1 MTTRDK
7 IILIS
12 NLYQISC
19 PSFGGG
25 LNYKGYIDKSNYLQ
39 YPRDRRVWFM
49 VGVYDTHQTSQQ
61 TSCIKIF
68 PTAPVIV
75 MAKIIL
81 RNQEGD
87 RHIFYKIQV
96 TKDNQC

>member
-1 MTTRDK
+1 
-7 IILIS
+7 
-12 NLYQISC
+12 
-19 PSFGGG
+19 
-25 LNYKGYIDKSNYLQ
+25 
-39 YPRDRRVWFM
+39 M

-87 RHIFYKIQV
+87 RHIFYNIQV